1 MSLLERIVAPGALT
15 PVFQPILD
23 LEPGNPHVHAVECL
37 MRGPAGTNAASA
49 LVLFEYV
56 RRKRAEA
63 QVDRE
68 CIRVA
73 LETGCGLAATTR
85 LSLNVHASTLGGDP
99 GFPEY
104 LARVAEA
111 NRVATSKLTLE
122 IVEHS
127 PYWNAPGFFRA
138 VAALRQLGAC
148 IALDDVGVAYSNFKM
163 ILDCEPDFLKI
174 DHYLVAG
181 IAGDQRRRTILASF
195 AQLSRELGAR
205 PVAEGIE
212 NTEDL
217 AVVTDLGVELVQGM
231 LLGAPQAVAQL
242 DLTRPLPL
250 GVQALATRQVT
261 RRQRR
266 TPNPVA

>member
-1 MSLLERIVAPGALT
+1 MSLLERIVAPGALNA
-15 PVFQPILD
+15 VFQPILD
-23 LEPGNPHVHAVECL
+23 LAAGSAHVHAVECL

-49 LVLFEYV
+49 VVLFEYV

-68 CIRVA
+68 CIRVG
-73 LETGCGLAATTR
+73 LESGRALAARTR

-104 LARVAEA
+104 LARAAEA
-111 NRVATSKLTLE
+111 SQVPTGRLTME

-138 VAALRQLGAC
+138 VAELRNLGAG

-174 DHYLVAG
+174 DHYLIAG

-195 AQLSRELGAR
+195 AVLARELGAR

-212 NTEDL
+212 NADDL
-217 AVVTDLGVELVQGM
+217 AVVTDLGVELVQGL
-231 LLGAPQAVAQL
+231 LLGAPEPADRL
-242 DLTRPLPL
+242 DLARPLPL
-250 GVQALATRQVT
+250 SVQALSGRQVV

-266 TPNPVA
+266 TPNPA

>member
-1 MSLLERIVAPGALT
+1 VSLLERILAPGALT

-23 LEPGNPHVHAVECL
+23 LEPGNAHVHAVECL
-37 MRGPAGTNAASA
+37 MRGPGGTNAASA

-63 QVDRE
+63 PVDRE

-73 LETGCGLAATTR
+73 LEAGRVLAGSTR

-111 NRVATSKLTLE
+111 SQVPTGRLTLE

-138 VAALRQLGAC
+138 VAELRHLGAC

-195 AQLSRELGAR
+195 AELARELGSR

-212 NTEDL
+212 NADDL

-231 LLGAPQAVAQL
+231 LLGAPEPAAQL
-242 DLTRPLPL
+242 NLERPLPL
-250 GVQALATRQVT
+250 SVQAMATRQVT